1 MIIKSTKFTVIN
13 STACLNLE
21 NRISSTSNAS
31 DSAAPSA
38 GLRVSAI
45 QQKLKKL
52 QERKNASW
60 GTARDSVV
68 SRIASAARCGTT
80 SNATRAP
87 CARAAETSSRRV
99 VREAIAG
106 GIQPQASPGTQQQS
120 PPGGGWSSNCNQSVM
135 ASELP
140 IPRL

>member
-13 STACLNLE
+13 STSCLNLE
-21 NRISSTSNAS
+21 SRISSTRNAS
-31 DSAAPSA
+31 DSAAASA

-52 QERKNASW
+52 HERRNASC
-60 GTARDSVV
+60 GTGRDSVV
-68 SRIASAARCGTT
+68 SRIASAAKCSKT
-80 SNATRAP
+80 SNAPRAP

-106 GIQPQASPGTQQQS
+106 GIQPLAPPGTQQQS
-120 PPGGGWSSNCNQSVM
+120 PPGGGMVIK
-135 ASELP
+135 L
-140 IPRL
+140 